1 MILLGIKVTV
11 DPPTKRFCHSGALV
25 RRFEHTV
32 RLTETRG

>member
-25 RRFEHTV
+25 RRFEHYV
-32 RLTETRG
+32 KLQQ